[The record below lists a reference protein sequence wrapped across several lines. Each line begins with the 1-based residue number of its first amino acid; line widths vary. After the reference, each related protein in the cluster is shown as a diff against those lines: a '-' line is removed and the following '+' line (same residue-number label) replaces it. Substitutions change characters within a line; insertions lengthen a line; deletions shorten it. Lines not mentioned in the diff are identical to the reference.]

1 MTIENNKPHGST
13 TPRGQNRKHKPK
25 RKINKKNLF
34 ALIISIMLGC
44 FVLGCVVFGIFVMKV
59 NSDAPDLV
67 ITDFVS
73 EQSSQIMDKD
83 GNLIADVGSQIR
95 TNVDYDQ
102 MPTAF
107 IDSFVAVED
116 SRFFDHNGFDLSRF
130 IRAMLENI
138 KSLSFSQGGSTLTM
152 QLIKQTYFMDDET
165 GMQAARSGMGG
176 IERKMAEI
184 LLAPQLS
191 ELADKET
198 VFELY
203 VNKINYGGSYNNRGA
218 QQASLYYFNKDLNE
232 LTLSESALLAGVVNA
247 PNAYNPFLDLEAA
260 TQRRNTVLYQLYNH
274 GYISE
279 MEYDLA
285 RSINIEDQLVDPDD
299 PSRKSGGT
307 TYAYQAYIDEVIN
320 EAQSLT
326 GRDPTTTAMRIY
338 TAMDPTVQGFMD
350 DLQAGN
356 ILEFPDELMEIGVVS
371 MNNSTGEIIAIAGGR
386 NYASGGSLLLNHAT
400 DQYKQPGSSIKT
412 ILSYPLAFENL
423 GWATSHVV
431 VDRPLVYAGT
441 DFVIT
446 NATNTYAGEVRLVD
460 AIGNSLN
467 TPAIA
472 TLQELVDTMGR
483 GAVVDYLQS
492 LGFSQVTDENFDI
505 QFAIG
510 GSNMTASVEEMAGAH
525 SMILNNG
532 QYITPHTITRIEF
545 MDSDEVVEPSYE
557 PTQIISPEAAY
568 LTARMEYQAIYGPYT
583 NYMQIAR
590 KNYQSFGKTGTTD
603 WGDSGLEY
611 NIPLGA
617 VKDRWM
623 AMSTTD
629 FTNVVW
635 LGYEKAVKDAGTY
648 FTNDKSS
655 LNITGN
661 TMSRLLDVLES
672 VYGTPADLQ
681 RPENVVDITHILG
694 TWPYASPIA
703 EMDPTYITTGEIKK
717 DSYKLVDPMT
727 QELEEL
733 SEFSSEI
740 TNDLHYRFHFA
751 PYPDESKLTVAE
763 PTMDISLSTDSTYV
777 EAWGNRLF
785 DYSWIFGPVRYK
797 VFIKQGDTIVQ
808 EIITDQADS
817 EGQLSVSPGTY
828 DVCGMYT
835 FENLGTTSNQIC
847 QTFTYT
853 QVVETPEPTPTPTA
867 TPTPTPTATPTPTP
881 TPTPSATPTPT
892 PSSETENT
900 ETPDESENNG
910 GAETDNGQG
919 SDQQAG
925 TGGSDQ
931 NVNRP

>member
-1 MTIENNKPHGST
+1 MSIETNKPHGQT
-13 TPRGQNRKHKPK
+13 THHGQTRKNKPK
-25 RKINKKNLF
+25 RKVNKKNLI
-34 ALIISIMLGC
+34 ALIMSILLAC
-44 FVLGCVVFGIFVMKV
+44 FVIGCIVFGIFVMKV

-95 TNVDYDQ
+95 TNVQYDQ

-107 IDSFVAVED
+107 IDAFVAVED
-116 SRFFDHNGFDLSRF
+116 SRFFEHNGFDLSRF
-130 IRAMLENI
+130 VKAMLENI
-138 KSLSFSQGGSTLTM
+138 KSFSFSQGGSTLTM

-191 ELADKET
+191 SLADKET

-260 TQRRNTVLYQLYNH
+260 TQRRDTVLYQLYNH
-274 GYISE
+274 GYISR

-285 RSINIEDQLVDPDD
+285 RSIKIEDQLVDPDD

-320 EAQSLT
+320 EAQQLT

-446 NATNTYAGEVRLVD
+446 NANNSYAGEIRLVD

-483 GAVVDYLQS
+483 GAIVDYLQS

-510 GSNMTASVEEMAGAH
+510 GSNLTVSVEEMAGAH

-532 QYITPHTITRIEF
+532 QYITPHTITKIEF

-557 PTQIISPEAAY
+557 ATQIISPEAAY
-568 LTARMEYQAIYGPYT
+568 LTARMEYQAIYGPYA
-583 NYMQIAR
+583 NYMQVAR

-629 FTNVVW
+629 FTNVIW
-635 LGYEKAVKDAGTY
+635 LGYEKAIKDAGTY

-727 QELEEL
+727 QELAEL

-740 TNDLHYRFHFA
+740 TNDLHYKFHFA

-808 EIITDQADS
+808 EIVTDQADS
-817 EGQLSVSPGTY
+817 EGDLNVSPGTY

-867 TPTPTPTATPTPTP
+867 TPTPTPSATPTPTPTATPTPTP
-881 TPTPSATPTPT
+881 TATPTPT
-892 PSSETENT
+892 PTASSDTGETNTPSEGENGS
-900 ETPDESENNG
+900 DNG
-910 GAETDNGQG
+910 DNGQG
-919 SDQQAG
+919 GDS
-925 TGGSDQ
+925 Q
-931 NVNRP
+931 NGEVNHP